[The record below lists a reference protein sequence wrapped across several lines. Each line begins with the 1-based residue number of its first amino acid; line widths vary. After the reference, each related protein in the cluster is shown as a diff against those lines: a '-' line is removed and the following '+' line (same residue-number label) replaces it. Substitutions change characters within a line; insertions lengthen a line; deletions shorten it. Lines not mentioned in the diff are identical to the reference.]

1 MSAGN
6 PMLQRQVEA
15 LLAAH
20 GRSGQFLDVPA
31 LQQMGREAPALPPVS
46 GVGPEAPKHEAGAD
60 QDAPEGGI
68 DLSFLQPST
77 RSGTLGRLGHYE
89 IESVIGRGGCGIV
102 LKAFDETPAGASR
115 TARRAARATMPTP
128 VWRRVD

>member
-1 MSAGN
+1 M
-6 PMLQRQVEA
+6 EA

-20 GRSGQFLDVPA
+20 GPSGQFLDVPA

-102 LKAFDETPAGASR
+102 LKAFDETPAEASR
-115 TARRAARATMPTP
+115 TARRTARATMPTP

>member
-1 MSAGN
+1 MTTRADSFGSATAPHPINTG
-6 PMLQRQVEA
+6 PW
-15 LLAAH
+15 
-20 GRSGQFLDVPA
+20 GRARYGLVTQPKRSSEPPTAWFA
-31 LQQMGREAPALPPVS
+31 RRLPR
-46 GVGPEAPKHEAGAD
+46 
-60 QDAPEGGI
+60 
-68 DLSFLQPST
+68 T
-77 RSGTLGRLGHYE
+77 GTLGRLGHYE